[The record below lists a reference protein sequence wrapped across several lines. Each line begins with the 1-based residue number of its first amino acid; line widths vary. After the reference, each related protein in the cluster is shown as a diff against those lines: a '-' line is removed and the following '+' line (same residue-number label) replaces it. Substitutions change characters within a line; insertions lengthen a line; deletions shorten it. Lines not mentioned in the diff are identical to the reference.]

1 VIRAAILLC
10 VLLAATQT
18 LADSITIGGT
28 ERTFAVFVPEKTP
41 APLVLVLH
49 GNTQQGI
56 DMQTRA
62 SWPELARRER
72 FIAVYPDGLNR
83 AWGDSRS
90 AAEVVGQR
98 PPAGTDDVTFL
109 LALVE
114 KYIKDGTADPRRIYI
129 AGVSNGGAMAM
140 TLACEKPEVF
150 AAAAAMIISFTATMA
165 ERCAPRQPIAMLLM
179 NGTADPLVAY
189 QGGKGASPRFGLPN
203 MWSTERTIAFW
214 RKVNGCD
221 AGDRVTNE
229 LPNGDPDDGSTV
241 TRVDSRCPAG
251 LDVVLYRVN
260 NGGHRVPGKASDAK
274 NKQMVDALLG
284 PQNHDIDGPEVTWAF
299 FKRFAR

>member
-1 VIRAAILLC
+1 VIRAAIIC
-10 VLLAATQT
+10 CALLAATQT
-18 LADSITIGGT
+18 LADTIRIGGT
-28 ERTFAVFVPEKTP
+28 ERTFTAFVPEKTL

-72 FIAVYPDGLNR
+72 FIAIYPDGLNR

-90 AAEVVGQR
+90 AAEVVGHR
-98 PPAGTDDVTFL
+98 PPAGTDDVAFL
-109 LALVE
+109 LALVD
-114 KYIKDGTADPRRIYI
+114 KHIKDGTADPKRIYV

-140 TLACEKPEVF
+140 TLVCQQPQVF
-150 AAAAAMIISFTATMA
+150 AAAAAMIMSFTATMA
-165 ERCAPRQPIAMLLM
+165 ERCKPRQPIAILLM

-189 QGGKGASPRFGLPN
+189 NGGKGASPRFGLPN

-221 AGDRVTNE
+221 APDWVTNQ
-229 LPNGDPDDGSTV
+229 LPNGDADDGSTV
-241 TRVDSRCPAG
+241 TRIDARCPAG
-251 LDVVLYRVN
+251 QDVVLYRVN
-260 NGGHRVPGKASDAK
+260 NGGHRVPGKGSDAK

-284 PQNHDIDGPEVTWAF
+284 PQNHDIDGPEVIWTF